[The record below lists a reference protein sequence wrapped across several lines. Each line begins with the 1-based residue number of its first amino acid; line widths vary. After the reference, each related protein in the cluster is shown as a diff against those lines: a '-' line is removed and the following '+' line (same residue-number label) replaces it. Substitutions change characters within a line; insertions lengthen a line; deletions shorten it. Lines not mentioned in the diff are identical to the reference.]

1 MWGPAFPMSVFRCYG
16 PGQPMG
22 KIAVLQQQL
31 QSSRAITV
39 IGTPAASPVEPG
51 MTGNKK
57 IPRKLVGCKFLVD
70 HQGFEPRTP

>member
-1 MWGPAFPMSVFRCYG
+1 MWGPAFPMRVFRCYG

-31 QSSRAITV
+31 QSSRAITF
-39 IGTPAASPVEPG
+39 IGTPAASPVEPR

-57 IPRKLVGCKFLVD
+57 PHETRGM
-70 HQGFEPRTP
+70 

>member
-1 MWGPAFPMSVFRCYG
+1 MWGPAFPMSVFRCNG

-31 QSSRAITV
+31 QSSRAVTFICP
-39 IGTPAASPVEPG
+39 PAASPVKLG

-57 IPRKLVGCKFLVD
+57 PHETRGM
-70 HQGFEPRTP
+70 